1 MSILQF
7 IATRNFIVVNK
18 ELMHALGLE
27 EAILLGELCSE
38 YDFWEKQGRLEDG
51 FFYSTVENIEEN
63 TTLSDYQQRKYL
75 NKLCDLGII
84 EIKIK
89 GMPAKRFIRICEEEV
104 FKIFEGKNLKNL
116 RTSTGKN
123 EEPHIYNN
131 IINKN
136 KKIKIKKEV
145 YAEIVDYLNEKI
157 GARYSAKSSKT
168 QTLINARMN
177 EGFTLEDFKTVI
189 DKKCNDWLKDTKMS
203 KYLRPETLFGTKF
216 EGYLNEI
223 QKKKT
228 LPSWYQEP
236 TKQQPK
242 YVEPTSE
249 SLKDLEDFF
258 KNKE

>member
-89 GMPAKRFIRICEEEV
+89 GMPAKRFIRIREEEV
-104 FKIFEGKNLKNL
+104 FKIFEGKNLKNF
-116 RTSTGKN
+116 R
-123 EEPHIYNN
+123 
-131 IINKN
+131 
-136 KKIKIKKEV
+136 
-145 YAEIVDYLNEKI
+145 
-157 GARYSAKSSKT
+157 KSL
-168 QTLINARMN
+168 QRL
-177 EGFTLEDFKTVI
+177 
-189 DKKCNDWLKDTKMS
+189 
-203 KYLRPETLFGTKF
+203 
-216 EGYLNEI
+216 
-223 QKKKT
+223 
-228 LPSWYQEP
+228 
-236 TKQQPK
+236 
-242 YVEPTSE
+242 
-249 SLKDLEDFF
+249 
-258 KNKE
+258 